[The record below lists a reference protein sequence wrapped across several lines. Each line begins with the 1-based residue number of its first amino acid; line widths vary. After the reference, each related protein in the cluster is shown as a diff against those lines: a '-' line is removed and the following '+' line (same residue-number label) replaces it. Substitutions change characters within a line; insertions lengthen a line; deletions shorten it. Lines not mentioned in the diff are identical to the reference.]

1 MAVTIR
7 ERKDERDQLRSVE
20 IHGSTKQEQAKKKK
34 KSKSKR
40 LYDVYFSKLQN
51 QTIRYEIVVPER
63 SKKGN
68 TSTSI
73 ITIYEPSRTI

>member
-40 LYDVYFSKLQN
+40 LYDVYFSKLPKPN
-51 QTIRYEIVVPER
+51 
-63 SKKGN
+63 N
-68 TSTSI
+68 
-73 ITIYEPSRTI
+73 